1 MRIIDSIP
9 HPSITISIFMMN
21 DKYIVKF
28 EAGPME
34 QSFKFKTTEVNG
46 LEDLKEKINE
56 AFIEKVRIR
65 FNEMY
70 LQLKEKINEII

>member
-9 HPSITISIFMMN
+9 HPSISISIFNMN

-34 QSFKFKTTEVNG
+34 QSFKFQTEQIKSVEN
-46 LEDLKEKINE
+46 LKNMINDD
-56 AFIEKVRIR
+56 FIEKVRLR
-65 FNEMY
+65 FNDMF
-70 LQLKEKINEII
+70 LQMKETVSL